1 MRISG
6 GLEEKPGADIFKT
19 KQNKNSRKN
28 SLEDLGEIEYL
39 YLRDTHLLDLQPS
52 GGVLTCRRSEL
63 RKSPEA
69 PSVHD
74 EEVTQ
79 RRMCRKPNEN
89 HMAPLAVKSLCQ
101 KCLYFLKRIRAT
113 PNRLD

>member
-1 MRISG
+1 MPMSS
-6 GLEEKPGADIFKT
+6 
-19 KQNKNSRKN
+19 KQNKTKIPERN

-39 YLRDTHLLDLQPS
+39 YLRDTHLLGLQPS

-74 EEVTQ
+74 EENAQ
-79 RRMCRKPNEN
+79 RRTCRKPNEN